1 MILNVTLMKIIHII
15 YNLFIIVEEQ
25 VVDEKE
31 DYENDPVTKPPKAK
45 SHRILED
52 SDSEDETSKVPEKN
66 SPPAGKCDSETIPSG
81 IKRSLEESDSEEEI
95 HQASKTSKLLESPK
109 PGNVIQLDKEKNRLL
124 STDLSLS
131 SDDDDDDDNH
141 EAKSPQKYQNSKAPV
156 EHMSGEGSVPITKN
170 IQETTE
176 IVQKD
181 NESNVTQ
188 SIAKNQNEFEMALTE
203 TPTRNDLSTCSKESQ
218 DT

>member
-1 MILNVTLMKIIHII
+1 MYL
-15 YNLFIIVEEQ
+15 YNLFLILEEQ

-45 SHRILED
+45 SHRILD
-52 SDSEDETSKVPEKN
+52 SDSEDETSKVTEKN
-66 SPPAGKCDSETIPSG
+66 SPPAEKCDSKTKPSG
-81 IKRSLEESDSEEEI
+81 TKRALEESDSEEEI
-95 HQASKTSKLLESPK
+95 HQVSKTSKFLESPK
-109 PGNVIQLDKEKNRLL
+109 SGNVIQLDKEKNRLL

-131 SDDDDDDDNH
+131 SDDDEDDN
-141 EAKSPQKYQNSKAPV
+141 AKSPQKHKDSKV
-156 EHMSGEGSVPITKN
+156 SVKHLSGEESIPITKN

-181 NESNVTQ
+181 NESNLNE
-188 SIAKNQNEFEMALTE
+188 SIAKDQNEFEMALTE
-203 TPTRNDLSTCSKESQ
+203 TPTRNDLSTCSKETQ

>member
-1 MILNVTLMKIIHII
+1 M
-15 YNLFIIVEEQ
+15 
-25 VVDEKE
+25 
-31 DYENDPVTKPPKAK
+31 
-45 SHRILED
+45 
-52 SDSEDETSKVPEKN
+52 
-66 SPPAGKCDSETIPSG
+66 
-81 IKRSLEESDSEEEI
+81 
-95 HQASKTSKLLESPK
+95 ESPK

-131 SDDDDDDDNH
+131 SDDDDDDNH
-141 EAKSPQKYQNSKAPV
+141 EAKSPQKYQDSKDSV

-181 NESNVTQ
+181 NESNVTE

-203 TPTRNDLSTCSKESQ
+203 TPTRNNLSTCSKESQ